1 MRGPLPKDPA
11 TRARTNSERV
21 PFQLVEIPNVEQ
33 PDLPDYFRYEG
44 RKIKYPARTLEW
56 WEQWN
61 GSPLTKGFTD
71 HDWSYLLDT
80 AVLHAQFW
88 LGLGN
93 VIKIAGELRQRLSKF
108 GVTPADRARLRIMF
122 VTADEAEEAKRRAD
136 ELNGRVV
143 ATGNPRR
150 LTALSF
156 DHTQAAPSSDEASS
170 DA

>member
-1 MRGPLPKDPA
+1 MRA
-11 TRARTNSERV
+11 
-21 PFQLVEIPNVEQ
+21 
-33 PDLPDYFRYEG
+33 
-44 RKIKYPARTLEW
+44 
-56 WEQWN
+56 
-61 GSPLTKGFTD
+61 TKGFTD
-71 HDWSYLLDT
+71 HDWSYLLDA
-80 AVLHAQFW
+80 AVLHAQLRPR
-88 LGLGN
+88 LGS
-93 VIKIAGELRQRLSKF
+93 ITKIAGELRQRLSKF

-156 DHTQAAPSSDEASS
+156 EHTPAGLGASS